1 MKAKKSLG
9 QHFLRS
15 ASILQKIVNSLE
27 INENDTIVEIGPGH
41 GELTQIILTK
51 NPKEL
56 IVIEKDEELTI
67 NLRQAFNNI
76 QIISGDALECLPKTN
91 LPNNWKLIGNI
102 PYYITGRLLR
112 AISELPSP
120 PLQTVLLIQKEV
132 AERISACPPK
142 ANLLSSVTS
151 GWATAKYLFTVSR
164 RNFRP
169 VPKVDSAVISLR
181 RNNLIADNNF
191 FVVTRALFKQ
201 PRKKAINNFADF
213 LNTSKPQAEKIFI
226 SCNLSLD
233 LRSQNLSPEN
243 IICLSKKILNE

>member
-9 QHFLRS
+9 QHFLRN
-15 ASILQKIVNSLE
+15 ASILQKIVDSLE
-27 INENDTIVEIGPGH
+27 IDENDTVVEVGPGH
-41 GELTQIILTK
+41 GELTKIIAIK
-51 NPKEL
+51 KPKKL
-56 IVIEKDEELTI
+56 IVIEKDEELATLLH
-67 NLRQAFNNI
+67 NTFANI
-76 QIISGDALECLPKTN
+76 QIISGDALDLLPKTD

-112 AISELPSP
+112 VVSELSSP

-164 RNFRP
+164 RNFYP
-169 VPKVDSAVISLR
+169 VPKVDSAAISLR
-181 RNNLIADNNF
+181 RNDLIVDKNF
-191 FVVTRALFKQ
+191 FIVTRALFKQ
-201 PRKKAINNFADF
+201 PRKKAINNFSDF
-213 LNTSKPQAEKIFI
+213 LKIPKPQAEKLFI

-233 LRSQNLSPEN
+233 TRPQNISSEN
-243 IICLSKKILNE
+243 ILCLSKKYK

>member
-9 QHFLRS
+9 QYFLRNT
-15 ASILQKIVNSLE
+15 SILQKIVDSLE
-27 INENDTIVEIGPGH
+27 INESDTIVEIGPGH

-56 IVIEKDEELTI
+56 IVIEKDEELAVG
-67 NLRQAFNNI
+67 LRQVFNKI
-76 QIISGDALECLPKTN
+76 QIISGDALECLSKIN
-91 LPNNWKLIGNI
+91 LPNNWKLVGNI

-112 AISELPSP
+112 VASELPSP

-164 RNFRP
+164 RNFYP
-169 VPKVDSAVISLR
+169 SPKVDSAVISLH
-181 RNNLIADNNF
+181 RNDLITDNKF
-191 FVVTRALFKQ
+191 YIVARALFKQ
-201 PRKKAINNFADF
+201 PRKKAINNFSDF
-213 LNTSKPQAEKIFI
+213 LKIPKPQAEKIFI
-226 SCNLSLD
+226 SCNLSLNI
-233 LRSQNLSPEN
+233 RPQNLSPEN
-243 IICLSKKILNE
+243 IIYLSKKIK

>member
-9 QHFLRS
+9 QHFLRN
-15 ASILQKIVNSLE
+15 ASILQKIVDSLE
-27 INENDTIVEIGPGH
+27 INENDTIVEIGSGH
-41 GELTQIILTK
+41 GELTQVILAKKPKKIIA
-51 NPKEL
+51 
-56 IVIEKDEELTI
+56 IEKDEELVV
-67 NLRQAFNNI
+67 NLRQTFNNI
-76 QIISGDALECLPKTN
+76 QIISGDALERLPKTN

-112 AISELPSP
+112 IISELPSP

-181 RNNLIADNNF
+181 RNDLIADNKF
-191 FVVTRALFKQ
+191 FIVARALFKQ
-201 PRKKAINNFADF
+201 PRKKAINNFSDF
-213 LNTSKPQAEKIFI
+213 LKIPKPQAEKIFI

-233 LRSQNLSPEN
+233 IRPQNLSPEN
-243 IICLSKKILNE
+243 IICLSKKI

>member
-9 QHFLRS
+9 QHFLRN
-15 ASILQKIVNSLE
+15 ASILQKIVDSLE
-27 INENDTIVEIGPGH
+27 INENDTIVEIGSGH
-41 GELTQIILTK
+41 GELTQVILAKKPKKIIA
-51 NPKEL
+51 
-56 IVIEKDEELTI
+56 IEKDEELVV
-67 NLRQAFNNI
+67 NLRQTFNNI
-76 QIISGDALECLPKTN
+76 QIISGDALELLPKTN

-112 AISELPSP
+112 IISELPSP

-181 RNNLIADNNF
+181 RNDLIADNKF
-191 FVVTRALFKQ
+191 YIVARALFKQ
-201 PRKKAINNFADF
+201 PRKKAINNFSDF
-213 LNTSKPQAEKIFI
+213 LKIPKPQAEKIFI

-243 IICLSKKILNE
+243 IICLSKKI

>member
-9 QHFLRS
+9 QHFLRN
-15 ASILQKIVNSLE
+15 ASILQKIVDSLE
-27 INENDTIVEIGPGH
+27 INENDTIVEIGSGH
-41 GELTQIILTK
+41 GELTQVILAKKPKKIIA
-51 NPKEL
+51 
-56 IVIEKDEELTI
+56 IEKDEELVV
-67 NLRQAFNNI
+67 NLRQTFNNI
-76 QIISGDALECLPKTN
+76 QIISGDALELLPKTN

-112 AISELPSP
+112 IISELPSP

-181 RNNLIADNNF
+181 RNDLIADNKF
-191 FVVTRALFKQ
+191 FIVARALFKQ
-201 PRKKAINNFADF
+201 PRKKAINNFSDF
-213 LNTSKPQAEKIFI
+213 LKIPKPQAEKIFI

-233 LRSQNLSPEN
+233 IRPQNLSPEN
-243 IICLSKKILNE
+243 IICLSKKI